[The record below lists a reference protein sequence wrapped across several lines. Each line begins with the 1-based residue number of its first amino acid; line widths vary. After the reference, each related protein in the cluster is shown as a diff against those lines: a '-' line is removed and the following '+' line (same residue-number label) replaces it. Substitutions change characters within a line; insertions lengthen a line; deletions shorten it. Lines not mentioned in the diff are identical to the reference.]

1 MYLLFSAYID
11 FILLLGYFWL
21 IADAQVYKLILQVLL
36 LKMTPNLSLQTCKGK
51 HNYFSLKKPPMTIIL
66 DQILIDILLGLL
78 N

>member
-36 LKMTPNLSLQTCKGK
+36 LKMTPNLSLQICKG
-51 HNYFSLKKPPMTIIL
+51 H
-66 DQILIDILLGLL
+66 DDHLGS
-78 N
+78 NFD

>member
-1 MYLLFSAYID
+1 MYWLFSAYID

-51 HNYFSLKKPPMTIIL
+51 HNYFSLKKNPMTIIL
-66 DQILIDILLGLL
+66 DQILIDIL
-78 N
+78 